1 MTGRCRSVVGSREL
15 LREEG
20 EFRPGP
26 RAIATGLLADDR
38 GRRRAVRVHSLRRGH
53 GRLAPV
59 RRHVELRLAH
69 QRPSTAASPTE
80 AATSSASTSSAP
92 RTSGSLDGA
101 WTVGSGST
109 VGYRVHETL
118 FGQSDAVVGRT
129 SAIIGSLTVSGGT
142 LTTGSFSADLTSSP
156 VTAHLHP
163 DEFRFVEMI
172 RPESLII
179 EQF

>member
-1 MTGRCRSVVGSREL
+1 L
-15 LREEG
+15 LMIG
-20 EFRPGP
+20 VAGGP
-26 RAIATGLLADDR
+26 YAYIHF
-38 GRRRAVRVHSLRRGH
+38 VEGH

-142 LTTGSFSADLTSSP
+142 LTTGSFSADLTSVASDRTPSP
-156 VTAHLHP
+156 
-163 DEFRFVEMI
+163 
-172 RPESLII
+172 
-179 EQF
+179 